1 MKINIERLFKDL
13 DHIVT
18 FTKTPGKGCTRFSF
32 SSEDRQA
39 REYLFTL
46 MKELDLSIKVDGF
59 GNIRA
64 TYGKDINLPPILIGS
79 HIDTVANGG
88 KYDGLLGVL
97 AALETIRV
105 LKEENAELTR
115 PVELIIF
122 SEEEGSNFGVTMMGS
137 KVMTGNYSLA
147 DLKSIKNSEGKSC
160 YDIVK
165 DFGLGVDN
173 IEQETVGKDEIE
185 AMIELHIEQGAVLE
199 TENKTIGIV
208 QAIAG
213 MKTFKVTLEGDS
225 NHAGTTP
232 MGLRSDPMVGAASI
246 IAHLQSTVKN
256 GALPTTVAT
265 VGKISCEPNLPN
277 VIPQKVQFFVDV
289 RDVEMKGIDFVT
301 EYLVEKVSEVAKE
314 HSLTSHIE
322 LVGQSQIKQ
331 LSPRVLNV
339 IEQEAIASGFSYKKM
354 NSGAVHD
361 AALMTD
367 VTDVG
372 MIFIPSLKGKSHC
385 PDEFSK
391 EEDIEAG
398 CQLMLKAVAS
408 LAVKKHAV
416 QEI

>member
-13 DHIVT
+13 DRIVT

-39 REYLFTL
+39 REYLLTL

-64 TYGKDINLPPILIGS
+64 TYGKNINLPPILIGS

-137 KVMTGNYSLA
+137 KVMTGKYSLS

-165 DFGLGVDN
+165 NFGLGVDH
-173 IEQETVGKDEIE
+173 IEQETVEQDEIA

-232 MGLRSDPMVGAASI
+232 MDLRSDPMVGAASI
-246 IAHLQSTVKN
+246 IADLQRTVKSSTI
-256 GALPTTVAT
+256 PTTVAT

-277 VIPQKVQFFVDV
+277 VIPQKVKFFVDA

-301 EYLVEKVSEVAKE
+301 DYLVEKVSKVAKE
-314 HSLTSHIE
+314 HSLISQIE
-322 LVGQSQIKQ
+322 LVGQSQIKP
-331 LSPRVLNV
+331 LSPRIMNVL
-339 IEQEAIASGFSYKKM
+339 EQEAIAAGFSYKKM

-391 EEDIEAG
+391 VEDIEAG
-398 CQLMLKAVAS
+398 SQLLLKAVAS
-408 LAVKKHAV
+408 LAVKKHV
-416 QEI
+416 IQEK